1 VSVPY
6 PRWQRRHEGVLLWL
20 IEHASGTLRECAKV
34 TGYTPSHLSRIMCSP
49 DFRYRLSLLR
59 AKQERQVLAHIR
71 ERWTDRN
78 RSKNQAKN

>member
-1 VSVPY
+1 VSLPY

-20 IEHASGTLRECAKV
+20 ISSGTLRECAEV

-49 DFRYRLSLLR
+49 DFRARLARLR
-59 AKQERQVLAHIR
+59 AKQERQVLARIR
-71 ERWTDRN
+71 ERWTDYN